1 MSSTAGSPP
10 GSATIASAVDTATT
24 GPVVRIRDASLVFGA
39 RTLWSGLDLDIAP
52 GEFLTVLGGN
62 GSGKTSLLRAI
73 LGVQQLT
80 SGTVTVAGRPAGR
93 GSRAI
98 GYIQQQQRIDP
109 LTPMRARD
117 IVRQGIDGHRF
128 GFGRPGRVPWPQVEQ
143 ALDDVGALHLADR
156 PVGLLSGGEQQRVRA
171 AQALVTGPA
180 LLLADEP
187 LLSLDLASQ
196 RTVTRVLDDY
206 RRTHATAIVFVTHE
220 INPVLPYTD
229 RVLYLAG
236 GRFRIGTVDTVM
248 TSTTLSEL
256 YRTPVEVIR
265 SQGQVFVAG
274 TPSTPYDT
282 HHPEND
288 DDEEIHVA

>member
-1 MSSTAGSPP
+1 MSSTAGSPV
-10 GSATIASAVDTATT
+10 AS
-24 GPVVRIRDASLVFGA
+24 PVVQIRDASLVFGA
-39 RTLWSGLDLDIAP
+39 RALWSGLDLDIVP

-73 LGVQQLT
+73 LGVLPLT
-80 SGTVTVAGRPAGR
+80 SGAVTVAGRPAGR
-93 GSRAI
+93 GNRAI

-109 LTPMRARD
+109 LTPMRSRD

-128 GFGRPGRVPWPQVEQ
+128 GFGRPGRVPWQQVEQ
-143 ALDDVGALHLADR
+143 ALADVGALQLADR

-171 AQALVTGPA
+171 AQALVTNPA

-187 LLSLDLASQ
+187 LLSLDIASQ
-196 RTVTRVLDDY
+196 HTVTRVLDSY
-206 RRTHATAIVFVTHE
+206 RRTHDTAIVFVTHE

-236 GRFRIGTVDTVM
+236 GRFRVGSVESVM
-248 TSTTLSEL
+248 TSATLSEL
-256 YRTPVEVIR
+256 YRAPVEVIR

-274 TPSTPYDT
+274 APSTPYDA
-282 HHPEND
+282 HHEESD
-288 DDEEIHVA
+288 DDTETHVA

>member
-1 MSSTAGSPP
+1 MNSTAGFQP
-10 GSATIASAVDTATT
+10 GAADPA
-24 GPVVRIRDASLVFGA
+24 PVVRIRDASLVFGN

-80 SGTVTVAGRPAGR
+80 SGTVTVAGRTAER

-128 GFGRPGRVPWPQVEQ
+128 GFGRPGQVPWQQVEQ
-143 ALDDVGALHLADR
+143 ALADVGALHLADQ

-171 AQALVTGPA
+171 AQALVTNPA

-196 RTVTRVLDDY
+196 RTVTRVLDEY
-206 RRTHATAIVFVTHE
+206 RRTHSTAIVFVTHE

-248 TSTTLSEL
+248 TSATLSDL
-256 YRTPVEVIR
+256 YQTPVEVIR
-265 SQGQVFVAG
+265 SHGQVFVAG
-274 TPSTPYDT
+274 TPTVSYDA
-282 HHPEND
+282 HHPDND
-288 DDEEIHVA
+288 DDAETHVA

>member
-1 MSSTAGSPP
+1 MTSTPPDSPD
-10 GSATIASAVDTATT
+10 VR
-24 GPVVRIRDASLVFGA
+24 PVAQLRGAALSFGT
-39 RTLWSGLDLDIAP
+39 RTLWSGLDLDIVP

-73 LGVQQLT
+73 LGMLPLT

-93 GSRAI
+93 GNRAI

-128 GFGRPGRVPWPQVEQ
+128 GFGRPGRVPWRQVEQ
-143 ALDDVGALHLADR
+143 ALADVEALHLADR

-171 AQALVTGPA
+171 AQALATEPA

-187 LLSLDLASQ
+187 LLSLDIASQ
-196 RTVTRVLDDY
+196 RTVTRVLDAY
-206 RRTHATAIVFVTHE
+206 RRTHDTAIVFVTHE

-236 GRFRIGTVDTVM
+236 GRFRVGSVESVM
-248 TSTTLSEL
+248 TSATLSEL

-265 SQGQVFVAG
+265 SHGQVFVAG
-274 TPSTPYDT
+274 TPSEADAS
-282 HHPEND
+282 HHRDGED
-288 DDEEIHVA
+288 DAEAHVA